1 MDHGQKRMAI
11 DTADWIQAWLHAMPF
26 REGVEAGV
34 RLEKS
39 YQDERGQTQVCN
51 VWLTIPEAK
60 MLAEHLK
67 ALLANQP

>member
-1 MDHGQKRMAI
+1 
-11 DTADWIQAWLHAMPF
+11 MPF